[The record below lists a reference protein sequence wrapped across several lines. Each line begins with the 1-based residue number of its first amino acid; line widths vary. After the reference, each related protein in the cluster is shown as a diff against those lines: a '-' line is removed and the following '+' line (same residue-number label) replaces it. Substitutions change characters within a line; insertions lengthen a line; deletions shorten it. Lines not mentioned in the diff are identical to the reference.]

1 MTVRPVLRMY
11 GAKWGLAEWIVAHL
25 PRHAVYVEPFAGTAA
40 VLLTKS
46 PARVEVLNDLDGEIV
61 DFFRVLRDKPEA
73 LIRAVS
79 LTPYARVE
87 AQASWETPPEN
98 EDDVERA
105 RRFLVRS
112 WQTIGGPTTRWKSGF
127 RFRKDWRM
135 AVLLRW
141 WQEMPERLAAV
152 AFRLRGVLIENRDY
166 REILEDFD
174 GPETLFYLDPPYPP
188 DTRSRQWRRGGYR
201 FEFSEVDHR
210 ELLERI
216 TALRGMV
223 VLSSYPSPLYE
234 DILSRAG
241 WRRVERAVVNGNGK
255 PATEILWLNPAATAQ
270 LGLAAQLPL

>member
-1 MTVRPVLRMY
+1 MKPVVRMY
-11 GAKWGLAEWIVAHL
+11 GAKWRLAPWIVKHF
-25 PRHAVYVEPFAGTAA
+25 PPHHVYVEAFGGSAA
-40 VLLTKS
+40 VLLSKEPS
-46 PARVEVLNDLDGEIV
+46 PVEVYNDLDGEV
-61 DFFRVLRDKPEA
+61 VNFFRVLREQPEDLA
-73 LIRAVS
+73 RAIAF
-79 LTPYARVE
+79 TPYARSELDTAWEPTADPLE
-87 AQASWETPPEN
+87 A
-98 EDDVERA
+98 A
-105 RRFLVRS
+105 RRFAVRS
-112 WQTIGGPTTRWKSGF
+112 WMTIGGPTTRWKSGF
-127 RFRKDWRM
+127 RFRKGRRM

-174 GPETLFYLDPPYPP
+174 GHETLFYLDPPYPP

-241 WRRVERAVVNGNGK
+241 WRRVERVVTNGNGK